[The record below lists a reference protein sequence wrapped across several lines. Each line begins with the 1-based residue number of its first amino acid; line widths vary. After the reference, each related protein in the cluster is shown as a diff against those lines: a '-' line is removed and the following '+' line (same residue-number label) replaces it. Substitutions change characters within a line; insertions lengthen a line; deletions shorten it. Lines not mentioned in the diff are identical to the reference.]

1 MMGVIHEVFPLV
13 VYQGEVDG
21 HDKFKKKYLNE
32 LKDYWF
38 NGYENE
44 SPEYSGRIFVHSKY
58 QSFFH
63 SLKNNIDE
71 YFDSLNVDH
80 SHLSYHISKSWVGCH
95 YKDTPELNAHNHN
108 EANMGFVYYLQSDS
122 TSDKFCA
129 VQLENPN
136 ELVGGLFETGQRN
149 LLKGFNRY
157 NCNRYTIT
165 PKEGTVLLF
174 PSSMYH
180 KTLKVTER
188 VADRIVIAGDIR
200 ITLNN
205 SSPDYHQGCTHP
217 SQWLEI

>member
-21 HDKFKKKYLNE
+21 HDKFKEKYLNE

-58 QSFFH
+58 QSLFH
-63 SLKNNIDE
+63 SLKNNINE
-71 YFDSLNVDH
+71 YFNCLNVDH

-149 LLKGFNRY
+149 LLKGFNKY

-200 ITLNN
+200 ICLLYT
-205 SSPDYHQGCTHP
+205 SPSPRD
-217 SQWLEI
+217 